1 MRQLTGN
8 AITTHTGYR
17 KFPRNPSLKPYA
29 TSFLNHM
36 RLHTRIYEGVKVL
49 CSHGTREETQRT
61 AFERQVE
68 DRARRVRRVANW
80 MFETVERRSSCVAD
94 RGVRAELATSPPNH
108 TGASS
113 PRARAKSRPGGVNEE
128 EPCYSQSAVRL
139 RVRHLVA
146 VALSYPLRSGPR
158 DFPLV
163 CHVCLCA

>member
-1 MRQLTGN
+1 MHVRRREG
-8 AITTHTGYR
+8 
-17 KFPRNPSLKPYA
+17 SLQ
-29 TSFLNHM
+29 S
-36 RLHTRIYEGVKVL
+36 RDEGGK
-49 CSHGTREETQRT
+49 
-61 AFERQVE
+61 AKN
-68 DRARRVRRVANW
+68 RVREASGG
-80 MFETVERRSSCVAD
+80 SSQEGSTGRELDASRQSNAEVLAW
-94 RGVRAELATSPPNH
+94 RIARVRAELATRPPNH

-146 VALSYPLRSGPR
+146 VALSYPLRCGPR